1 MDRGGVMSLAATIF
15 AFCAT
20 IAPTEEMK
28 LNCFDQ
34 MISCTTPYPITEPS
48 KELIEKCK
56 DKVRKMDMKKH
67 WDDYEENK

>member
-1 MDRGGVMSLAATIF
+1 MSLASVIF

-34 MISCTTPYPITEPS
+34 MVNCAIPYGREAS
-48 KELIEKCK
+48 AKEIEACK
-56 DKVRKMDMKKH
+56 EKVRKQDLKKH
-67 WDDYEENK
+67 WDDYKENK